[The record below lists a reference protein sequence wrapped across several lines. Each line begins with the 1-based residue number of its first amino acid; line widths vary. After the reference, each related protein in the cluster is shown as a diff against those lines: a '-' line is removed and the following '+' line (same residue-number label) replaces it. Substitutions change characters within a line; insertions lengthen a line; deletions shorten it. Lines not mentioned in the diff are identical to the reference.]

1 MEENSLIFLGGLFLF
16 ACLGIYIAYRY
27 KKQAEENK
35 RREEAIQRR
44 LDEIKASNERMIQR
58 TKAARS
64 FGNTS
69 SVKTPAPTPAK
80 TQYRTTSDTRTMSSI
95 EDDTDIATMMLMNNL
110 MSSPSVSAV
119 SASSSYSSSSDDDT
133 STRSSYT
140 SSYSSSSSDS
150 SYSSSSSDSSY
161 SSSSDSSSSWD

>member
-1 MEENSLIFLGGLFLF
+1 MEENSLIFMGGLFLF
-16 ACLGIYIAYRY
+16 ACIGIYIAYRY

-44 LDEIKASNERMIQR
+44 LAEIKASNERMIQR

-69 SVKTPAPTPAK
+69 SVKTTPS
-80 TQYRTTSDTRTMSSI
+80 TQYKPTSDTRTMSSI
-95 EDDTDIATMMLMNNL
+95 EDDTDIATMMLMNN
-110 MSSPSVSAV
+110 MMGSPSVSAV
-119 SASSSYSSSSDDDT
+119 SASSYSYNSSSDNDT
-133 STRSSYT
+133 STKSSYT

-161 SSSSDSSSSWD
+161 SSSSDSGSSWD